1 MSEERVSAFDEAH
14 TTNVILDTLAVL
26 GAVSDAGALFMI
38 IILSCRWSQ
47 FIFRER
53 KIAVI
58 TTHQYMRN
66 AYVTALLLAFSGLYV
81 NLYSTSRALD

>member
-58 TTHQYMRN
+58 TTHQYMCK
-66 AYVTALLLAFSGLYV
+66 AYITTLLLAFSGLYV
-81 NLYSTSRALD
+81 NLYSTPLALD